1 MVLGFDGAM
10 VASSYS
16 VRLWPRAA
24 SATFAAKPARLS
36 HLSEYG
42 DPIALVSAAVACLM
56 WAGSFRS
63 AVDADPLALWSAPC
77 GVHRALRVAHAVAP
91 YALCAA
97 LDAVPYEPYAAP
109 DGVRCVL
116 RVVPHNVACPSEEWL
131 SCRFE
136 GFAC

>member
-1 MVLGFDGAM
+1 MRWSQVVTACGCGRG
-10 VASSYS
+10 SH
-16 VRLWPRAA
+16 RQHC
-24 SATFAAKPARLS
+24 AKPARLS

-42 DPIALVSAAVACLM
+42 DPINAPVSAAAAACLM

-77 GVHRALRVAHAVAP
+77 GVHRALRVAHADAP

-97 LDAVPYEPYAAP
+97 LDAVPYEPCAAP

-116 RVVPHNVACPSEEWL
+116 RVVPHDVACASEMVVVPV
-131 SCRFE
+131 
-136 GFAC
+136 